1 MGDVIYTPF
10 MSYLSIAANAH
21 EKMIQYINNNLC
33 CSNKNDEFQHT
44 ADGQATIVVAF
55 CVISLECYIHNYAS
69 RKLGETFSKRHIDS
83 MNLHT
88 KWLIVPKLATGKS
101 IPADHKGIEHLQKLI
116 KARNAVVHLKAV
128 NLKPEAWEQQKR
140 KITEVNH
147 LILEAALNA
156 FQCVGELGEALFE
169 LDPNEP
175 GAKLLAEFLST
186 PKYSM
191 VKKLSPQERPTKE

>member
-1 MGDVIYTPF
+1 MSNIIYTPF
-10 MSYLSIAANAH
+10 LSYLRIAADAH
-21 EKMIQYINNNLC
+21 ARMLQYIDNVGR
-33 CSNKNDEFQHT
+33 SSIEDDKFQNT

-69 RKLGETFSKRHIDS
+69 RKLGEAFSKRHIDS

-140 KITEVNH
+140 KITEANH

-156 FQCVGELGEALFE
+156 FQCVRELGEALFE

-191 VKKLSPQERPTKE
+191 VKKSSP